1 MTLEGPRINSDGS
14 PTHWWFN
21 TKSGE
26 VEQGLIS
33 KSIDRIG
40 PFDTREEA
48 LRALDT
54 VRQRSA
60 EWAKSEERDR
70 D

>member
-1 MTLEGPRINSDGS
+1 MY
-14 PTHWWFN
+14 WWFN

-33 KSIDRIG
+33 KSTDRIG

-60 EWAKSEERDR
+60 EWAKAEEQDR

>member
-1 MTLEGPRINSDGS
+1 MNSDGS
-14 PTHWWFN
+14 PMYWWFN
-21 TKSGE
+21 TKTGE

-33 KSIDRIG
+33 KSTDRIG
-40 PFDTREEA
+40 PFDTGEEA

-60 EWAKSEERDR
+60 EWAKAEEQDR

>member
-1 MTLEGPRINSDGS
+1 MNSDGS
-14 PTHWWFN
+14 PMYWWFN